1 MPANDIVQVWLLK
14 AGHDLATAKI
24 VASQL
29 PDFDDIVAFHCQQ
42 AIEKSFKGYLVYL
55 DIEFKHVHDLGYLLN
70 LIGIKDDSLDLYFE
84 KVDMISRYAV
94 QIRYPDQMIKLTE
107 VQILEAIE
115 LADLLFGLIQRKILL
130 PGFL

>member
-29 PDFDDIVAFHCQQ
+29 PDFDDTVAFHCQQ